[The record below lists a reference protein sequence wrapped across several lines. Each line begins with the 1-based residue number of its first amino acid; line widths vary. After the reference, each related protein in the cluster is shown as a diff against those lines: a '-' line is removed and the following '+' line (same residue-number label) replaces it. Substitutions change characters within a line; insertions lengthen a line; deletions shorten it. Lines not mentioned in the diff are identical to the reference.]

1 MIINSEI
8 EKSIE
13 MIKSINSKINNL
25 KSGLTKLEKNVD
37 NNLQIDYKKYDD
49 EKYREVTTELDNIS
63 KSLVND
69 IIPKIRRL
77 NNN

>member
-25 KSGLTKLEKNVD
+25 KSGLTK
-37 NNLQIDYKKYDD
+37 
-49 EKYREVTTELDNIS
+49 
-63 KSLVND
+63 
-69 IIPKIRRL
+69 
-77 NNN
+77 